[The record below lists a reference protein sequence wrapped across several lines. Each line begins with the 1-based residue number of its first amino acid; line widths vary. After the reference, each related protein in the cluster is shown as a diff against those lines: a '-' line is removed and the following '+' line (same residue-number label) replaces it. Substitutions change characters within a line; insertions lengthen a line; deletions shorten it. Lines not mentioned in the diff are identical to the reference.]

1 MVVVPFGV
9 PEGPQPASATK
20 TNVAAARPRRVRKR
34 RAEKNISSTSN
45 AAANAGASTWMETG
59 GKKRGDPGGA
69 TRASVVKVRVAFAEL
84 PAGGVTDP
92 GDIAQVDFR
101 GWPVQASVTA
111 ELKVPREP
119 TVIVD
124 MRFAPFGKVM
134 EVGEAERV
142 KSGATTVTVPVSA
155 MICGLLGSLS
165 TSVSVA
171 VSRVATE
178 GV

>member
-1 MVVVPFGV
+1 
-9 PEGPQPASATK
+9 
-20 TNVAAARPRRVRKR
+20 
-34 RAEKNISSTSN
+34 
-45 AAANAGASTWMETG
+45 METG

-69 TRASVVKVRVAFAEL
+69 TRASVVKVRVAVVEP
-84 PAGGVTDP
+84 PAAGVTDA
-92 GDIAQVDFR
+92 GDIAQVDLR
-101 GWPVQASVTA
+101 GWPVQASATA

-124 MRFAPFGKVM
+124 TPLLPFATVM
-134 EVGEAERV
+134 EVGDAARV
-142 KSGATTVTVPVSA
+142 KSGVTAVTVPVSA

-171 VSRVATE
+171 VSTVATE